1 MQAYS
6 LSFSVYE
13 GGCADRAGT
22 ATRLC
27 KGRDTAS
34 SHRRPWVCVASNL
47 DVSFFQGRGGGGG
60 MLSCSFGSVREEAL
74 ISLADLRRASHISLG
89 RGAFGGAF
97 SSGGNLKGVML
108 LHSLVERAQYVSN
121 AAAAEHS
128 GFLHE
133 HGQTI
138 DTTTRLPCK
147 ILGRTRNHRAAQ
159 QRLSMLRQTSAPS
172 PKRSPSGHHS
182 SGFYLSLK

>member
-27 KGRDTAS
+27 KGETLLRVIAV
-34 SHRRPWVCVASNL
+34 RWVCVASNL
-47 DVSFFQGRGGGGG
+47 DVSFFQGRGGG

-133 HGQTI
+133 HGLTI

-147 ILGRTRNHRAAQ
+147 ILGRTRNRRAAQ